1 MLTSWHGNAFHVTG
15 PLWGESTDQGGFLSQ
30 STQLG
35 RPLMFLWCKMQQTV
49 EQRVKLAV
57 MWDTSMLIWHHSIV
71 SKLRCFLSQKM
82 HLLNIDISYTLSFS
96 YIISNNWFLNDFMW
110 LSTFLCYILC
120 YLTVH
125 RTQSSAQK
133 LCLIWWLLTH
143 WPLGEMGVILNVSL
157 SHPGIPGVTLCLYR
171 FVRCRRRRRRHR
183 LQILVYAITFEQLF
197 GFLSF
202 LAWLLALTCRLPD

>member
-1 MLTSWHGNAFHVTG
+1 MTWKCFPHYWPFVGGIHRSHWIPLTKH
-15 PLWGESTDQGGFLSQ
+15 
-30 STQLG
+30 QLG

-82 HLLNIDISYTLSFS
+82 HLLNIDISYTLIFS
-96 YIISNNWFLNDFMW
+96 YIISNDWFLNDFMW

-133 LCLIWWLLTH
+133 LCLMWWLLTH

-157 SHPGIPGVTLCLYR
+157 SHPGIPGVTLCFCTGSYAAVGAGRR
-171 FVRCRRRRRRHR
+171 F
-183 LQILVYAITFEQLF
+183 LF
-197 GFLSF
+197 
-202 LAWLLALTCRLPD
+202 TR